1 MNHDLKL
8 IQPHYNAVDD
18 GSKPFEVRKN
28 DRPYAVG
35 DTLTLHE
42 YDPAAQEYVGPKIVR
57 EVTYKLDDPAYVKEG
72 YVILGVK

>member
-8 IQPHYNAVDD
+8 VQPFYDAGYN

-35 DTLTLHE
+35 DTLTLAE
-42 YDPAAQEYVGPKIVR
+42 YDPAAQEYVGPKFVR
-57 EVTYKLDDPAYVKEG
+57 EVTYKLDDPAYVKDG
-72 YVILGVK
+72 YVILGLK